1 MFRGL
6 LSFGPLSFG
15 PLSFGPLSSGSRRFV
30 VSLALLGL
38 LTASLSAQVS
48 NATGNIQGTI
58 TDPTGAVVPEARV
71 TILNKATGR
80 TIDSTSTSSGVYTSG
95 SLVPGVYTV
104 RIEVSGFQA
113 VELTATVQVGVTTS
127 GNIKLQV
134 GSSTQTVEVRGEE
147 IRINTE
153 QATVQGVVT
162 RDQIET
168 LPINGRN
175 FLDLAQLEPGVQIQ
189 DGSGFDPTKNGFS
202 SISFGGRFGRTARI
216 EVDGVDISDE
226 TVGTTTQNIPAGAI
240 EEFQIGQS
248 SLDLSSELTSSGS
261 VNVATQSGTN
271 HLHGQ
276 GFYDFRDHR
285 FAAALPGGSDSPFQ
299 RNQFGGSLGGAL
311 IKDKVFFFLDG
322 ERVKQ
327 DLSAPV
333 LPSSPFNSLA
343 GHFSSPFRDT
353 EVFGKLDW
361 QIKPDN
367 YKFFYRFSFEQNRN
381 VAAIIPNSFQPFAN
395 NSHTPV
401 HAIGLDFNTGS
412 YTHSIRVSYM
422 KFRNGITDATSG
434 TGIFNPAPKLEL
446 AIGNDASCLTPGADI
461 FCSGPSFLAPQ
472 TTFQSNKQFKYDGS
486 KTWNDHIFRFG
497 GGFNH
502 IQGGGTA
509 NFLGLAPEVG
519 ALAGS
524 GPTLNDPNPL
534 DYPAQEVVLGNG
546 QGFGSELKA
555 FGLPG
560 GGLGPDNRISLYFG
574 DTWKFRPNLTLTAGL
589 RYQRDSGRT
598 DSDLAP
604 TPCSQLDP
612 TLAANLSAAG
622 TPCTGNILDLFGKGL
637 GGRVR
642 QPNLNFGPQVGVAWD
657 PFKDGKTVVR
667 AGAGIYYEN
676 SVWNNVLYDRPPRL
690 AQGLFNGLQTACT
703 GGAAQTFT
711 LPDGTVVTP
720 TFCGQPIGVVAD
732 QIAALQQQYQA
743 ATIAAG
749 PAVNGGFIG
758 NTLSS
763 GQNFAGT
770 SLFGPHYETPR
781 SLQMN
786 VGFQRQIGKDGVL
799 TMDYLRN
806 VATHTL
812 LSVDVNHVGD
822 AHFLNVANGLAAIN
836 ATAQAIDP
844 ACGSAGAAGSASQAV
859 VNCILSNFPT
869 TSITDFANNGLDS
882 GSFLCGGS
890 PCPTAAFPGINP
902 NLGVNQM
909 LFPIGRSLYTGYQ
922 FSFKQNVA
930 NPFRGVRRMNLVASY
945 AWSKYIA
952 TARDGDFVNPATDNA
967 HPLQSIGPNGLD
979 RRHQISVG
987 GTAELPRNFR
997 LGLISHFYS
1006 PLPLDLSV
1014 PASGNVGGIFTS
1026 DITGDGSGDG
1036 SSVSPGGDLLPGTK
1050 LGAFGR
1056 TVTSI
1061 AALDKLIGS
1070 YNLNFAGFETPAGVA
1085 LLQSGLFTHD
1095 QLIRLGGVAQP
1106 IQNTQPGAVMQS
1118 WLRALDLSL
1127 AWTYKPIESVTIEPS
1142 VSVFN
1147 VFNFANFDG
1156 PNQTLNGTLDGSS
1169 GSVNGPGGHSNDR
1182 TGLGTGV
1189 FALGS
1194 PRAIEFGLKVTF

>member
-6 LSFGPLSFG
+6 QSFGL
-15 PLSFGPLSSGSRRFV
+15 RRFA
-30 VSLALLGL
+30 VSFALLALLSI
-38 LTASLSAQVS
+38 SLQAQVS

-58 TDPTGAVVPEARV
+58 TDPTGAVVPEAKV

-80 TIDSTSTSSGVYTSG
+80 TIDSTTTSSGVYTSG

-104 RIEVSGFQA
+104 RVAVSGFQI
-113 VELTATVQVGVTTS
+113 VELTAAVQVGVTTG

-134 GSSTQTVEVRGEE
+134 RTSDQTIEVKGEE
-147 IRINTE
+147 IRVNTE

-189 DGSGFDPTKNGFS
+189 DGGGFDPTKNGFS

-285 FAAALPGGSDSPFQ
+285 FAAALPGGTDSPFQ
-299 RNQFGGSLGGAL
+299 RHQFGGSLGGAL
-311 IKDKVFFFLDG
+311 IKDKVFFFLDA

-333 LPSSPFNSLA
+333 LPGDPFSGLT
-343 GHFSSPFRDT
+343 GHFSSPFRET
-353 EVFGKLDW
+353 ELFGKLDW

-367 YKFFYRFSFEQNRN
+367 YKFFYRFSYEQNRD

-395 NSHTPV
+395 SSHTPV
-401 HAIGLDFNTGS
+401 HALGLDFNTGN

-422 KFRNGITDATSG
+422 KFRNGITDATKGSS
-434 TGIFNPAPKLEL
+434 IFNPAPQLEL
-446 AIGNDASCLTPGADI
+446 AIGNDAYCLTPGADV

-486 KTWNDHIFRFG
+486 KTFHAHIFRFG

-509 NFLGLAPEVG
+509 NFLGLAPAVS

-524 GPTLNDPNPL
+524 ETNPL
-534 DYPAQEVVLGNG
+534 NYTADTVVLGNG
-546 QGFGSELKA
+546 QGLSSDLKA
-555 FGLPG
+555 FGLAG

-574 DTWKFRPNLTLTAGL
+574 DSWKFRSNLTITGGL
-589 RYQRDSGRT
+589 RYQRDTGRL
-598 DSDLAP
+598 DSDLGP
-604 TPCSQLDP
+604 IPCTQLDP
-612 TLAANLSAAG
+612 TLAANLVAAG
-622 TPCTGNILDLFGKGL
+622 TPCTGNILDLFGQGL
-637 GGRVR
+637 GSRVR
-642 QPNLNFGPQVGVAWD
+642 QPNLNFGPQLGLAWD
-657 PFKDGKTVVR
+657 PFKDGRTVIR

-676 SVWNNVLYDRPPRL
+676 SVWNNILYDRPARL
-690 AQGLFNGLQTACT
+690 QKGLFNGSQIACA
-703 GGAAQTFT
+703 GGIAQPFT
-711 LPDGTVVTP
+711 LPDGTSVNP
-720 TFCGQPIGVVAD
+720 TFCGQPIGTVAS
-732 QIAALQQQYQA
+732 QIFDLQQLYQA
-743 ATIAAG
+743 TTITAG

-758 NTLSS
+758 NTLTS
-763 GQNFAGT
+763 GRDFTGTALFA
-770 SLFGPHYETPR
+770 PNYKTPR

-786 VGFQRQIGKDGVL
+786 LGFQRQIGKNGVL
-799 TMDYLRN
+799 TVDYLRN
-806 VATHTL
+806 VSTHTL
-812 LSVDVNHVGD
+812 LGIDVNHVGD
-822 AHFLNVANGLAAIN
+822 ANFLNVANGLAAIN
-836 ATAQAIDP
+836 ATGATYGCAP
-844 ACGSAGAAGSASQAV
+844 AASAGLAPVVVTCVLAAH
-859 VNCILSNFPT
+859 PT
-869 TSITDFANNGLDS
+869 ADITTFAANGLDS
-882 GSFLCGGS
+882 GTFLCGGG
-890 PCPTAAFPGINP
+890 PCPVTQCANGPCPNAAFPGINQ
-902 NLGVNQM
+902 NLGANQM
-909 LFPIGRSLYTGYQ
+909 LFPIGRSKYTGLQ
-922 FSFKQNVA
+922 MSFKQNVT

-952 TARDGDFVNPATDNA
+952 SSRDGDFVNPATDNS
-967 HPLQSIGPNGLD
+967 HPLRYLGPNGLD

-987 GTAELPRNFR
+987 GTAELPRRFR
-997 LGLISHFYS
+997 LGVISHFYS
-1006 PLPLDLSV
+1006 PLPLDLAVS
-1014 PASGNVGGIFTS
+1014 PSGNTGGIFTS
-1026 DITGDGSGDG
+1026 DLTGDGTGDGSP
-1036 SSVSPGGDLLPGTK
+1036 VSPGGDLLPGTK

-1070 YNLNFAGFETPAGVA
+1070 YNTNYAGFETPAGVA
-1085 LLQSGLFTHD
+1085 LLRAGLVTHD
-1095 QLIRLGGVAQP
+1095 QLVRLGGVAQP
-1106 IQNTQPGAVMQS
+1106 IQNTQPGAVLQS
-1118 WLRALDLSL
+1118 WLRAVDLSL
-1127 AWTYKPIESVTIEPS
+1127 AWSYKPRESVTIEPS
-1142 VSVFN
+1142 VAVFN
-1147 VFNFANFDG
+1147 VLNLSNFDG
-1156 PNQTLNGTLDGSS
+1156 PNQLLNGVLDASLPNGDINPVNA
-1169 GSVNGPGGHSNDR
+1169 VNGPGGHAGDR

-1194 PRAIEFGLKVTF
+1194 PRAIEFGLKITF